1 MSGCITFTGQR
12 NTLKIQTILYAKQ
25 WSLNSRS
32 MILDI
37 REHEF
42 SRFNVL
48 IDYKFTAI
56 SQVNWTKPGRDFI
69 VSTNKTPL
77 KAHTKNIRFFFS
89 CLVHTCVAWLKE
101 GPRVAPGYTLCCA
114 NRKKWG
120 GGGYLK
126 STNYE
131 ITLVLSRSK
140 KAYKMRGEMKKSQ
153 NVIFEYSEIPY
164 SLIILF
170 WVVFV
175 SVKWNLIKYYNLY
188 STLTWVIFFFFYWS
202 GINYVVT
209 VLLTWSSKVFTSFL
223 YYGC

>member
-25 WSLNSRS
+25 WSLNSRP

-48 IDYKFTAI
+48 IDYKFTAA
-56 SQVNWTKPGRDFI
+56 SQVNWTKPGKDFI
-69 VSTNKTPL
+69 VSTNKTSL
-77 KAHTKNIRFFFS
+77 EALQKISVFFFS
-89 CLVHTCVAWLKE
+89 CLVHMWLAWLKE
-101 GPRVAPGYTLCCA
+101 GPEVARGYTLCCA
-114 NRKKWG
+114 NRKKR

-131 ITLVLSRSK
+131 ITLAFTRTK
-140 KAYKMRGEMKKSQ
+140 KPYKTMGERKKCQ

-170 WVVFV
+170 WVVYV
-175 SVKWNLIKYYNLY
+175 SVKWNLITYYNLF
-188 STLTWVIFFFFYWS
+188 STLWWVIIFFTDLEQEKILS
-202 GINYVVT
+202 CLEST
-209 VLLTWSSKVFTSFL
+209 T
-223 YYGC
+223 